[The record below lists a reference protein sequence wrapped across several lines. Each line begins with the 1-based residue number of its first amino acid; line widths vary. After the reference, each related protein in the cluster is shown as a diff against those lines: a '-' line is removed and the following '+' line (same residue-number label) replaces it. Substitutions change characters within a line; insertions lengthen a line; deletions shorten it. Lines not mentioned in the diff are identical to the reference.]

1 MAELILMPRLS
12 DTMEEG
18 TVVKWHKNVGDTVS
32 EGDIIA
38 EIETDKAVQEFE
50 SEFEGTLLYQGVTEG
65 AGVPVDNP
73 LAVIGKEGEDFQTL
87 IGSAD
92 SPSTPTDNEAEEVQ
106 SEKTKP
112 ELVSSEP
119 ISILDG
125 VEIIQMPRLSDTM
138 ETGTVTKWHK
148 NVGDTVSEGDIIAE
162 IETDKAVQEFES
174 EFEGT
179 LLHQGVGEGE
189 TSPVDTILA
198 IIGPAGTDV
207 SAFVANGGTIITS
220 NKTNEKEEEP
230 TIEAGTEMTAKT
242 DSKVLSQATSS
253 SERIFASPLAKKIA
267 SDTGIDLKQ
276 VQGSGENGRIVKK
289 DVENFTPST
298 TSTATETVSTT
309 AVTAVTNFVPAGET
323 TETAVSQMRKVI
335 AKRLSESKFTA
346 PHYYLNVEID
356 MENAMASRKAIN
368 AIPDTKIS
376 FNDLV
381 IKACAAALK
390 KHSEINTTWGGDKI
404 ITHGSINI
412 GVAVAVPDGLVVPVV
427 NNADYLPLTQISAT
441 VKELAGKARE
451 RKLTAEEMS
460 GSTFTIS
467 NLGMFGIESF
477 TSIIN
482 SPNSC
487 ILSVGA
493 IVEKPIV
500 KNGQIV
506 IGHTM
511 KVTLAADHR
520 IVDGTLGSAFLQTL
534 KTMIENPVTILA

>member
-18 TVVKWHKNVGDTVS
+18 TVVKWHKNVGDSIS

-50 SEFEGTLLYQGVTEG
+50 SEFEGTLLYQGIAEG
-65 AGVPVDNP
+65 SGVPVDSP
-73 LAVIGKEGEDFQTL
+73 LAVIGEKGEDFQSLLNTVN
-87 IGSAD
+87 SD
-92 SPSTPTDNEAEEVQ
+92 SSSPK
-106 SEKTKP
+106 EKT
-112 ELVSSEP
+112 ETSSTTPSAEP
-119 ISILDG
+119 ITIPKG
-125 VEIIQMPRLSDTM
+125 IEIVQMPRLSDTM
-138 ETGTVTKWHK
+138 EAGTVAKWHK
-148 NVGDTVSEGDIIAE
+148 NVGDSISEGDIIAE

-179 LLHQGVGEGE
+179 LLHKGVEEGE
-189 TSPVDTILA
+189 SSPVDTILA
-198 IIGPAGTDV
+198 IIGPEGTDI
-207 SAFVANGGTIITS
+207 SAIIANGGIEV
-220 NKTNEKEEEP
+220 KAVEKSEVN
-230 TIEAGTEMTAKT
+230 TEAPKT
-242 DSKVLSQATSS
+242 DEKVLPSS
-253 SERIFASPLAKKIA
+253 SSSDRVWASPLAKKIA
-267 SDTGIDLKQ
+267 SDKGIDLKQ
-276 VQGSGENGRIVKK
+276 IQGSGENGRIIKK
-289 DVENFTPST
+289 DVENFTPNSST
-298 TSTATETVSTT
+298 HTTETSSASSVTHFVS
-309 AVTAVTNFVPAGET
+309 AGET
-323 TETAVSQMRKVI
+323 TETAISQMRKVI

-346 PHYYLNVEID
+346 PHYYLNIEID
-356 MENAMASRKAIN
+356 MENAMTSRKAIN
-368 AIPDTKIS
+368 ALPDTKVS

-381 IKACAAALK
+381 IKASAAALR
-390 KHSEINTTWGGDKI
+390 KHPAINTTWGGDKI
-404 ITHGSINI
+404 VTHGDVNI

-427 NNADYLPLTQISAT
+427 NNADYLPLTQISAS
-441 VKELAGKARE
+441 VKELAGKARD

-482 SPNSC
+482 APNSC

-493 IVEKPIV
+493 IIEKPVV
-500 KNGQIV
+500 KDGQIV

-520 IVDGTLGSAFLQTL
+520 VVDGALGSAFLQTL